1 MSAAD
6 QLATDVGQYNS
17 LSNRGEAPA
26 GFEPQDR
33 GGSSPIERAG
43 PRGLLDHVKNLV
55 VHSVASPHS
64 RRAYS
69 RAVEDFTGWW
79 EAKPG
84 RPPLSRALVQ
94 EYRSVLAESGM
105 ASSTINVR
113 LAALRKLASEAAD
126 NGLLDPALAAGIS
139 RVRGAGRLGVR
150 AGNWLT
156 REQAREL
163 LAQPDAST
171 LKGKRDRAM
180 LALLLGCGL
189 RRAELVNLTIDRI
202 QQREARWVIVDLMG
216 KGNRVRTVP
225 VPAWVKEAIDLWIAA
240 AGIRDGPVFRR
251 ISGAGVMGEGR
262 LTEQP
267 VWWVVKEYAAGI
279 GVASLAP
286 HDLRRTCAKLC
297 RKAGGDLEQI
307 QMLLGHA
314 SIQTTE
320 NYLGME
326 QNLVEAVN
334 DRLGI
339 VDAEEN

>member
-1 MSAAD
+1 MSRPEDFAAD
-6 QLATDVGQYNS
+6 RGQGIDAREPEPNS
-17 LSNRGEAPA
+17 GPGRPDLPA
-26 GFEPQDR
+26 L
-33 GGSSPIERAG
+33 SPIEPAR
-43 PRGLLDHVKNLV
+43 PRSLLDHVKDLV

-64 RRAYS
+64 RRAYT
-69 RAVEDFTGWW
+69 RAVEDFIRWW
-79 EAKPG
+79 EAKPD
-84 RPPLSRALVQ
+84 RPALSKALVQ
-94 EYRSVLAESGM
+94 EYRGLLAESGM

-139 RVRGAGRLGVR
+139 RVRGAKRLGVR

-163 LAQPDAST
+163 LAQPDTRT
-171 LKGKRDRAM
+171 LKGKRDRAL

-189 RRAELVNLTIDRI
+189 RRAELVSLTLDRI

-225 VPAWVKEAIDLWIAA
+225 VPAWVKQAIDAWTAA
-240 AGIRDGPVFRR
+240 AGVREGPVFRPVNK
-251 ISGAGVMGEGR
+251 GGEMGEGR
-262 LTEQP
+262 LGEQP
-267 VWWVVKEYAAGI
+267 VWWVVKGFAAAI
-279 GVASLAP
+279 GVDNLAP

-334 DRLGI
+334 DKLGI
-339 VDAEEN
+339 VETGSE